1 MSWGFKSCCCVAA
14 SKNGSSEKLQANLKP
29 ESCDKSSVNDKRA
42 GAIHPAEGN
51 AAGRSAHLETAAPA
65 APVATTLPAVP
76 AIKVSQAQ
84 ATSDAVSEPETASVV
99 SSAKSSARSTMS
111 SVASE
116 LINDRIPPRQR
127 ETTKIQ
133 QAMKKFVRSMV
144 RGEKMGVVSPD
155 GQMRTCTCSLDKRLK
170 NFVIELK
177 GSTRRI
183 PLQSVSDVYQG
194 TEPEDIDTP
203 LDELCSTL
211 TLDSGECITFHFP
224 DVPTRENFAM
234 CLQILADGQQ

>member
-1 MSWGFKSCCCVAA
+1 MTWGFKSCCCVTAA
-14 SKNGSSEKLQANLKP
+14 SKNGEPEKLQANISKT
-29 ESCDKSSVNDKRA
+29 ESCNQSAVNDK
-42 GAIHPAEGN
+42 PA
-51 AAGRSAHLETAAPA
+51 AASKDAGRSLHLVQAAPP
-65 APVATTLPAVP
+65 APVAAPPAVP
-76 AIKVSQAQ
+76 TIKVSQAQ
-84 ATSDAVSEPETASVV
+84 AQATSDVVSEPETASVV

-116 LINDRIPPRQR
+116 LINQSIPPRQR

-224 DVPTRENFAM
+224 DVPSRENFAM